1 MKNPENLTETQR
13 VKFEATKS
21 SNYQVAKVWQIREN
35 FKDLFNTET
44 DYMAGFYLFAKWSR
58 DSLSNQIKE
67 VNKVIET
74 FKNYLSGVVNA
85 LVDTHSNAERLNEKI
100 QEIKTVGRGYRTFK
114 NFRSAILFFHGG
126 LQLKPLNLQ

>member
-74 FKNYLSGVVNA
+74 FKIIYQELLMRSLIRIVIQ
-85 LVDTHSNAERLNEKI
+85 KI
-100 QEIKTVGRGYRTFK
+100 K
-114 NFRSAILFFHGG
+114 
-126 LQLKPLNLQ
+126 